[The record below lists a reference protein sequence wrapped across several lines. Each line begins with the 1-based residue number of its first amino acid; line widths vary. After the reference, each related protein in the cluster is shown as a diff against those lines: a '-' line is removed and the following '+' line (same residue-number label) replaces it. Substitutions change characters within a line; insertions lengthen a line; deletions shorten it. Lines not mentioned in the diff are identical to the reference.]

1 MTQQTACQPTARQ
14 PRDSHTEETDLVR
27 RLLQDDPAAWRTFN
41 AQYSRLIFRC
51 ITRVTARFSAVV
63 GTDDTDEIYAN
74 LCVQLLAH
82 DKRKLRSFD
91 PSRGSRLGTWVGML
105 ATHAAW
111 DYLRACRRSPRVDDL
126 QHAEELSAVSPDPFE
141 VCSARQ
147 RMSLVGEVLAQFPE
161 KDRQFVALY
170 YGEGLSPEQVAEE
183 MGISV
188 KTVYS
193 KKHKI
198 RARLAGLIRRD
209 RLAA

>member
-1 MTQQTACQPTARQ
+1 MTQPTPCQ
-14 PRDSHTEETDLVR
+14 PRDAHTEETDLVR

-41 AQYSRLIFRC
+41 AQYGRLIFRC
-51 ITRVTARFSAVV
+51 ITRVTTRFSAVV
-63 GTDDTDEIYAN
+63 RADDADEIYAN

-91 PSRGSRLGTWVGML
+91 PTRGSKLGTWVGML

-111 DYLRACRRSPRVDDL
+111 DYLRACRRAPRGDDL
-126 QHAEELSAVSPDPFE
+126 QHAEELSTTSPDPFE

-147 RMSLVGEVLAQFPE
+147 RMAQVSEVLAQFPE